1 MRARAARQRGFT
13 YLGLLFAV
21 MVIGLML
28 TVAARVWRTTVQ
40 REREAQLLWV
50 GHAYRMAISGY
61 FAAGHRYPAT
71 LHNLLIDDRFPVPK
85 HYLRQLYPDPMTG
98 QADWTLIKTPD
109 QSGIQG
115 VASTSQATPIKRD
128 RFDPVDSTFK
138 NKDCYCQWQFLYLPN
153 RWMGAG
159 IAAPAVGQPAPQPPG
174 QGGWIPSPG
183 TLTGAPGVPV
193 PLPSNPTPVPSP
205 TVPTPDPGSH

>member
-1 MRARAARQRGFT
+1 MRAPAALQRGFT

-28 TVAARVWRTTVQ
+28 TVAARVYRTTVQ

-50 GHAYRMAISGY
+50 GHAYRMAISAY
-61 FAAGHRYPAT
+61 FAAGHHYPAT
-71 LHNLLIDDRFPVPK
+71 LHDLLIDDRFPVPK

-98 QADWTLIKTPD
+98 HADWTLILTPD

-115 VASTSQATPIKRD
+115 VASTSQANPIKRD
-128 RFDPVDSTFK
+128 RFDLVDSTFK
-138 NKDCYCQWQFLYLPN
+138 DSDCYCQWKFIYSPY
-153 RWMGAG
+153 RWIGAG
-159 IAAPAVGQPAPQPPG
+159 MSGPPVAQPG
-174 QGGWIPSPG
+174 QGGSFTSPG
-183 TLTGAPGVPV
+183 IPTSAPGVPV
-193 PLPSNPTPVPSP
+193 PLPSNPTPLPSP